1 MSGGTWIRT
10 GDTMIF
16 SHMRRPLGMR
26 KTRIPKRIFVHGVPL
41 DTTRFCPYCCATVD
55 TAFATLIGTGSGMRT
70 SACLTRLLGYSHP
83 PPSFGGVS
91 ECNHK
96 ETYAGCI
103 IFLTILTD
111 SLFSAS
117 RSVSTRSLA

>member
-1 MSGGTWIRT
+1 
-10 GDTMIF
+10 
-16 SHMRRPLGMR
+16 MR

-41 DTTRFCPYCCATVD
+41 DTTTFCPYRCATVD

-70 SACLTRLLGYSHP
+70 SACLTRLLGYSRP

-111 SLFSAS
+111 SLFSAC